1 MFYDFSFTI
10 PKTATANAPTVKVC
24 KLNYGIIHKVTV
36 FWWPGPHGL
45 VHLTINRALHQ
56 LLPTNPE
63 GSFHYDN
70 YTHLMDVRFPL
81 LKAPYQVELK
91 GWGVGCSYAHEV
103 IVGIGILPPE
113 CFPEYRGMETQLEK
127 FLKLFRI
134 K

>member
-1 MFYDFSFTI
+1 VFYDYSFTI
-10 PKTATANAPTVKVC
+10 PKTATASNPEVKVC
-24 KLNYGIIHKVTV
+24 KLAHGIIHRVTI

-63 GSFHYDN
+63 ESFHYDN
-70 YTHLMDVRFPL
+70 YAHVMEERIPL
-81 LKAPYQVELK
+81 LEPLYQVELH
-91 GWGVGCSYAHEV
+91 GWGVDCDYDHKV

-113 CFPEYRGMETQLEK
+113 CFPEYRGMETTLEK
-127 FLKLFRI
+127 FLKLFRV